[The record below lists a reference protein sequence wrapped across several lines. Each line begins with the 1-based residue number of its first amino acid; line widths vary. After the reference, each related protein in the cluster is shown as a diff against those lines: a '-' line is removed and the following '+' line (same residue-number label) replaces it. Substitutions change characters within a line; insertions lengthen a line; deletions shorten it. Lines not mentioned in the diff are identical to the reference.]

1 MKKMKRLMSSV
12 LSLIVCASSIVNLSL
27 NTSAFYDFPESEEP
41 IITADDGYRLTK
53 NEKLSEIFDFTIYV
67 HDPNQTDKI
76 WPYGK
81 YSFEQPDVILIYP
94 FSFSHSFSMTHL
106 EFRYYICNGDEAEK
120 LMQYLN
126 QNYSNLNVSINEMN
140 NVEIE
145 YPEDATFD
153 FKINLLYEIYDK
165 FGIGCTFGIIYE
177 ETINCT
183 YAGDVDNDNLLTADD
198 ASYVLEY
205 YAKAQTDKLGEY
217 EESRASELAL
227 YGDYDGDGI
236 VDANDAS
243 NILAAYSKNQTK

>member
-12 LSLIVCASSIVNLSL
+12 LSLIVCASPIVNLSL
-27 NTSAFYDFPESEEP
+27 NASAFYVLPNAGDDI
-41 IITADDGYRLTK
+41 IITDDGFRMIK
-53 NEKLSEIFDFTIYV
+53 NEKLSELYNSIVYV

-76 WPYGK
+76 WPYGQ
-81 YSFEQPDVILIYP
+81 YSFEQPECILVYESLGIFGMMVDSCDSYSSKETSAEEISKYINENYSEFGTSLTDSETVLVDFP
-94 FSFSHSFSMTHL
+94 KDTPYDIKISLKHEIDKKFHL
-106 EFRYYICNGDEAEK
+106 EW
-120 LMQYLN
+120 LN
-126 QNYSNLNVSINEMN
+126 Y
-140 NVEIE
+140 
-145 YPEDATFD
+145 T
-153 FKINLLYEIYDK
+153 
-165 FGIGCTFGIIYE
+165 YE
-177 ETINCT
+177 ETVNCT